1 MALFL
6 SHEEPLYRWGIW
18 KMDESVD
25 ALLALLPEWE
35 YYEREIRHFTAP
47 HRRVEWLSVRVL
59 LFRLLGEHKEVC
71 YQPSGK
77 PYLADHSYFISISH
91 TKGYVSVILSDK
103 VPVGIDIEQ
112 YGQRVHRV
120 AHKYMRADE
129 PVRLYKEDATWSLLL
144 HWSAKEVMFKCMDAE
159 GVDFRQHLR
168 IEPFLLQEQGD
179 FIAHE
184 YRTGQQRSF
193 RIHYLLHPDFVMTWN
208 VSPEE
213 HTENR

>member
-6 SHEEPLYRWGIW
+6 SHKEPLYQWGVW

-25 ALLALLPEWE
+25 TLLDLLPERE
-35 YYEREIRHFTAP
+35 YYEREVQRFVAS
-47 HRRVEWLSVRVL
+47 HRRLEWLSVRAL

-120 AHKYMRADE
+120 AHKYMREDE
-129 PVRLYKEDATWSLLL
+129 PVRLYKEDAAWSLLL
-144 HWSAKEVMFKCMDAE
+144 HWSAKEVMFKCMDTD
-159 GVDFRQHLR
+159 GVDFRQHLH

-184 YRTGQQRSF
+184 YRTEQKRSF
-193 RIHYLLHPDFVMTWN
+193 RIHYLLHPDFVMTW
-208 VSPEE
+208 SISKR
-213 HTENR
+213 TL

>member
-6 SHEEPLYRWGIW
+6 SHKEPLYRWGVW

-25 ALLALLPEWE
+25 TLLDLLPERE
-35 YYEREIRHFTAP
+35 YYEREVQRFVAS
-47 HRRVEWLSVRVL
+47 HRRLEWLSVRAL

-77 PYLADHSYFISISH
+77 PYLADYSYFISISH

-120 AHKYMRADE
+120 AHKYMREDE
-129 PVRLYKEDATWSLLL
+129 SVRLYKEDATWSLLL
-144 HWSAKEVMFKCMDAE
+144 HWSAKEVMFKCMDTD
-159 GVDFRQHLR
+159 GVDFRQHLH

-179 FIAHE
+179 FTAHE
-184 YRTGQQRSF
+184 SRTEQKRSF
-193 RIHYLLHPDFVMTWN
+193 RIHYLLHPEFVMTW
-208 VSPEE
+208 SID
-213 HTENR
+213 

>member
-6 SHEEPLYRWGIW
+6 SHKEPLYRWGVW

-25 ALLALLPEWE
+25 TLLDLLPERE
-35 YYEREIRHFTAP
+35 YYEREVQRFVAS
-47 HRRVEWLSVRVL
+47 HRRLEWLSVRAL

-71 YQPSGK
+71 YQRSGK
-77 PYLADHSYFISISH
+77 PYLADYSYFISISH

-120 AHKYMRADE
+120 AHKYMREDE
-129 PVRLYKEDATWSLLL
+129 SVRLYKEDATWSLLL
-144 HWSAKEVMFKCMDAE
+144 HWSAKEVMFKCMDTD
-159 GVDFRQHLR
+159 GVDFRQHLH

-179 FIAHE
+179 FTAHE
-184 YRTGQQRSF
+184 YRTEQKRSF
-193 RIHYLLHPDFVMTWN
+193 RIHYLLHPEFVMTW
-208 VSPEE
+208 SID
-213 HTENR
+213 